1 MSIDELRQRIRSG
14 PGRLRSMAVV
24 SVLGVGLFFGTVY
37 AGVPADAIPAGGM
50 APEVAAAAA
59 AASPNAWVAVEAS
72 PEDAVEANVAAARV
86 GGAEASSLVQ
96 LEERVTRV
104 TGAWADLSEYYE
116 SKVAPLERVLFRYS
130 SDSALVSRISVALVR
145 EASAAGIEPRLL
157 LAVLL
162 VENPWLDPDIRSP
175 VGAIGLMQVM
185 PVHRGGWP
193 QCGTDLEDVDANIC
207 HGARI
212 FAHYYQRSNR
222 NLDRALLRYNG
233 CVNGTNTPDC
243 HQYPNH
249 VFAHAGRASVLGWL
263 DRRPTDGS

>member
-1 MSIDELRQRIRSG
+1 MG
-14 PGRLRSMAVV
+14 AV
-24 SVLGVGLFFGTVY
+24 SVLGVGLLFGTVY
-37 AGVPADAIPAGGM
+37 AGAPADATAAVARAQSVGAG
-50 APEVAAAAA
+50 AAVHAVSGLDATGSGSRSVESRESRA
-59 AASPNAWVAVEAS
+59 VDTRASRIA
-72 PEDAVEANVAAARV
+72 
-86 GGAEASSLVQ
+86 G
-96 LEERVTRV
+96 LEERVSRV
-104 TGAWADLSEYYE
+104 NNAWADLSEYYE
-116 SKVAPLERVLFRYS
+116 STVAPLERVLLHYS
-130 SDSALVSRISVALVR
+130 SDSVLVRRISVALVR
-145 EASAAGIEPRLL
+145 EAKGAGIEPRLL

-185 PVHRGGWP
+185 PLHRGGWP
-193 QCGTDLEDVDANIC
+193 ECGTDLEDVTVNIC

-222 NLDRALLRYNG
+222 NLERALLRYNG

-243 HQYPNH
+243 QQYPNH

>member
-1 MSIDELRQRIRSG
+1 
-14 PGRLRSMAVV
+14 LRSVGAAG
-24 SVLGVGLFFGTVY
+24 VLGVTLLFGTVY
-37 AGVPADAIPAGGM
+37 AHAPADAT
-50 APEVAAAAA
+50 A
-59 AASPNAWVAVEAS
+59 AASSASQVAVSAGIDAS
-72 PEDAVEANVAAARV
+72 SGVVASASAGRSVESAAAEVRASRI
-86 GGAEASSLVQ
+86 AE
-96 LEERVTRV
+96 LEERVSRV
-104 TGAWADLSEYYE
+104 NGAWAALSEYYE
-116 SKVAPLERVLFRYS
+116 SKIAPLERVLLRYS

-145 EASAAGIEPRLL
+145 EAKAAGIEPRLL

-185 PVHRGGWP
+185 PLHRGGWP
-193 QCGTDLEDVDANIC
+193 ECGTDLEDVEANIC

-212 FAHYYQRSNR
+212 FAHYYQRSDR